1 MTIQGI
7 FVYKILMLHFSLRY
21 ISATRNI
28 KVERTEG
35 NKTQ

>member
-1 MTIQGI
+1 MIIQGI
-7 FVYKILMLHFSLRY
+7 FVYKVLMLHFSLRY

-28 KVERTEG
+28 KVKRTKG